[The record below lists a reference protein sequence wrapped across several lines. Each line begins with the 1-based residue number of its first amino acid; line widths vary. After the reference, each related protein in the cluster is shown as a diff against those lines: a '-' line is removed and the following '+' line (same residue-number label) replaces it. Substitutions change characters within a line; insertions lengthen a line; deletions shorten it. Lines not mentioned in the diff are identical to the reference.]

1 MTREKSDAPVFKMRV
16 LNPFLLLIFSICPLY
31 SILGCHSSRKD
42 KLLEEGEEL
51 SRKICASC
59 HSFPDPQL
67 LDKNTWLSHT
77 LPKMADFIHVEGL
90 DDPYTVSMLEKDQ
103 KPATRELQA
112 SGLSFDDWRKILE
125 WYGHEAPA
133 TPLDRKIRPAEIN
146 MTLDLFT
153 AKLVLKEDYPV
164 TTMVKVDSINHG
176 FFLGDGSAQIVYKY
190 NGKLEVADSFIVPV
204 GITDFNRRPGG
215 FETIS
220 MGSLKPPDSK
230 LGKLGLTKGG
240 LNFQVLLDSLERPV
254 HALYKD
260 LNQDG
265 KDDIV
270 ISEFGFRVGD
280 LSWYDNMGYR
290 KYEKHI
296 LRSLPGAIRTE
307 AYDFNKDGLVDI
319 IALMA
324 QGDESVL
331 IYYNEGQ
338 GKFREERVLQ
348 FPPVFGSNYFQ
359 LVDFNNDGWMDI
371 LTTQGDN
378 ADYSMVVKS
387 YHGIRIF
394 SNDGKNRFEEKYF
407 LPQYGAQKAI
417 PADFDKD
424 GDLDIVSIAFFPDY
438 KRFPSESFIYWE
450 NTGDGNFNRYSFN
463 GATAGRWLTMDAG
476 DIDDDGDID
485 VVIGNA
491 VFSAGLIP
499 KMLREKWLQHPVS
512 AIVLLN
518 NLVKK

>member
-1 MTREKSDAPVFKMRV
+1 
-16 LNPFLLLIFSICPLY
+16 
-31 SILGCHSSRKD
+31 
-42 KLLEEGEEL
+42 
-51 SRKICASC
+51 
-59 HSFPDPQL
+59 
-67 LDKNTWLSHT
+67 
-77 LPKMADFIHVEGL
+77 
-90 DDPYTVSMLEKDQ
+90 
-103 KPATRELQA
+103 
-112 SGLSFDDWRKILE
+112 
-125 WYGHEAPA
+125 
-133 TPLDRKIRPAEIN
+133 
-146 MTLDLFT
+146 
-153 AKLVLKEDYPV
+153 
-164 TTMVKVDSINHG
+164 
-176 FFLGDGSAQIVYKY
+176 
-190 NGKLEVADSFIVPV
+190 
-204 GITDFNRRPGG
+204 
-215 FETIS
+215 
-220 MGSLKPPDSK
+220 
-230 LGKLGLTKGG
+230 
-240 LNFQVLLDSLERPV
+240 
-254 HALYKD
+254 
-260 LNQDG
+260 
-265 KDDIV
+265 
-270 ISEFGFRVGD
+270 
-280 LSWYDNMGYR
+280 MGYR

-331 IYYNEGQ
+331 IYYNEGK